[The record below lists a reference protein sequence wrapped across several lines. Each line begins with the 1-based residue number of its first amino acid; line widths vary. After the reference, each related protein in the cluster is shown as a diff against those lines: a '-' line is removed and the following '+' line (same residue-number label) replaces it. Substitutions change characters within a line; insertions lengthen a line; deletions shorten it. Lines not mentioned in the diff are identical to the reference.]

1 MLVVVVVI
9 VGIVNPGKKRNPFL
23 ACRWG
28 INETPFWLERPYAGL
43 AWVVRVTWSCCE
55 LELFTSS
62 PGSCVCVLRFM

>member
-9 VGIVNPGKKRNPFL
+9 VGIVNPGGKKKSFLGVSVGNKRNPFL
-23 ACRWG
+23 A
-28 INETPFWLERPYAGL
+28 ERPYAGL